1 MVGGD
6 SLVFTKNAVK
16 STRNPWHSTKKTL
29 YLHRA
34 SCTVE
39 NRGQALL
46 PLVCFAVGFGGN
58 GTRYAVRAAGRC
70 LCAVGLGFMN
80 VNVI

>member
-1 MVGGD
+1 MLGEGN
-6 SLVFTKNAVK
+6 LAFTKNTVNFPRA
-16 STRNPWHSTKKTL
+16 PWHSTKKAL

-34 SCTVE
+34 SCTVG

-46 PLVCFAVGFGGN
+46 PLVCFAIGFGGK
-58 GTRYAVRAAGRC
+58 GRGHAVRAAGRC
-70 LCAVGLGFMN
+70 LYAVGLGLLK